1 MTTLLMALAGGL
13 GAGTR
18 FSLDSWL
25 RPRTAWSLHVVNV
38 SGSFLLGLLI
48 GLSADSTWLT
58 ILGVGFLGGYTTFS
72 TASLDAA
79 QLVLDRR
86 YTTAAVNAGSML
98 LLSVAAAACGY
109 AVG

>member
-18 FSLDSWL
+18 FALDSWL
-25 RPRTAWSLHVVNV
+25 RPRTAWWLHIVNV

-48 GLSADSTWLT
+48 GLTTDSTWLT

-86 YTTAAVNAGSML
+86 YTSAAVNAGSML

>member
-18 FSLDSWL
+18 FGLDSWL
-25 RPRTAWSLHVVNV
+25 RSRTTWSLHVVNV

-48 GLSADSTWLT
+48 GLGADSTWVT

-86 YTTAAVNAGSML
+86 YTTAAVNVGSMV

-109 AVG
+109 ALG

>member
-18 FSLDSWL
+18 FGLDSWL
-25 RPRTAWSLHVVNV
+25 RPHLAWPTHVVNIT
-38 SGSFLLGLLI
+38 GSFALGLLI
-48 GLSADSTWLT
+48 GLSSDSFLLT
-58 ILGVGFLGGYTTFS
+58 VVGVGFLGGYTTFS
-72 TASLDAA
+72 TASVEVS

-109 AVG
+109 WIS